1 MKSLK
6 IAVLGAGIM
15 GSSAALLL
23 ARQGVQVALFDAD
36 SQPFNGASRWNEG
49 KIHLGHM
56 YSADPGMGTARRIL
70 PGGLL
75 FKTLTEA
82 IIGMPIDMA
91 FTKKNDIYLC
101 HRDSV
106 VSPDEIDAYIGRMD
120 AIIRSHPNASA
131 YPGLS
136 DINRSERIP
145 EAQLRR
151 LSPSRDILAGFSVP
165 ERSINTCWLADRFVE
180 ALMSTPRIQLFMQHR
195 ITSVEAD
202 NADDSRWRVF
212 SVDKDLGAFDVVINA
227 LWENRLSIDQTAG
240 LEPPPRWSHRYRRA
254 LFIKTRTPVDLPSCI
269 LCVGP
274 FGDIKNYNGHDLYL
288 SWYPEGLDVYG
299 TDISPPQTQDPDTSA
314 ISEKS
319 RRILDRLQAFLP
331 NIAALE
337 NNIKTI
343 QLKGGWVYAAGQGH
357 IGDIRA
363 SLHKRSDFGIEQKGS
378 YFSIDTGKFSTAP
391 WLAYRLVERIATEN
405 MFKVDKVLPRILAA
419 PC

>member
-1 MKSLK
+1 MKSPRV
-6 IAVLGAGIM
+6 AVLGAGIM

-23 ARQGVQVALFDAD
+23 ARQGVQVTLFDAD

-49 KIHLGHM
+49 KIHLGYM
-56 YSADPGMGTARRIL
+56 YSADPGMGTASRIL

-75 FKTLTEA
+75 FKRLTEA
-82 IIGMPIDMA
+82 LIGMPIDEA
-91 FTKKNDIYLC
+91 FTRENDTYLY

-106 VSPDEIDAYIGRMD
+106 VSPDAIEAYIGRMD
-120 AIIRSHPNASA
+120 DIIRSHPDANA

-136 DINRSERIP
+136 DTRRSERMS
-145 EAQLRR
+145 ERQLRR
-151 LSPSRDILAGFSVP
+151 ISPSRDILAGFSIP

-180 ALMSTPRIQLFMQHR
+180 ALVSTPGIQLSMQHR
-195 ITSVEAD
+195 ITGVQAD
-202 NADDSRWRVF
+202 NGDGSRWRVF
-212 SVDKDLGAFDVVINA
+212 SGDRDLGAFDVVINA

-240 LEPPPRWSHRYRRA
+240 LAPPPRWSHRFRRA
-254 LFIKTRTPVDLPSCI
+254 LFIRTRTPVDLPSCI

-299 TDISPPQTQDPDTSA
+299 TDISPPLVQDPDASV
-314 ISEKS
+314 IPEKS

-331 NIAALE
+331 DLAVLE
-337 NNIKTI
+337 NNIERI

-357 IGDIRA
+357 IGDIKA

-378 YFSIDTGKFSTAP
+378 YFSIDTGKYSTAP
-391 WLAYRLVERIATEN
+391 WLAYRLAERMATDN
-405 MFKVDKVLPRILAA
+405 MLNMAKVRPGMLAV